1 MALQVVVGGGAVG
14 TAVARLLV
22 ERGDHVKLIS
32 RRGGA
37 PEGIEG
43 VAADATD
50 GDGLARISEGAAT
63 IYSCAGPAYH
73 QWATDWPPLAAG
85 LIKAAELS
93 GAVLVTTG
101 NLYGYGQVDGPI
113 REDLPLRP
121 NTEKGRVRAQVWT
134 DALTAHEA
142 GRIRTAE
149 VRGSDYLGDGAV
161 SPYSVLVLPK
171 LLAGKAASV
180 PADLDAPHSWTYVGD
195 VARTLIAVADDQT
208 AWGRAWHVPSPE
220 PLSMRALATLT
231 AELAGTTPA
240 RISSMPSFV
249 LRLAGLVDKTARASV
264 ETQYQWRRPF
274 VLDSTAAIVAFG
286 IKPATT
292 ADAVRE
298 MIEPNRNIR
307 RQTP

>member
-1 MALQVVVGGGAVG
+1 MALQVVVGGGPVG
-14 TAVARLLV
+14 TAVTRLLT
-22 ERGDHVKLIS
+22 ERGDQVRLIS

-37 PEGIEG
+37 PDGVEG

-50 GDGLARISEGAAT
+50 GDGLARIAEGAAT

-73 QWATDWPPLAAG
+73 QWATDWPPLGAG
-85 LIKAAELS
+85 LVKAAELS
-93 GAVLVTTG
+93 GALLVTTG

-113 REDLPLRP
+113 REDLPLQP
-121 NTEKGRVRAQVWT
+121 NSEKGAVRVQVWT
-134 DALTAHEA
+134 EALRAHEA

-149 VRGSDYLGDGAV
+149 VRGSDYLGVGAV
-161 SPYSVLVLPK
+161 SAYSVLVLPK

-220 PLSMRALATLT
+220 PLSMRELAALT
-231 AELAGTTPA
+231 AELAGTAPA
-240 RISSMPSFV
+240 RISSMPQFA
-249 LRLAGLVDKTARASV
+249 LRLAGLVDKTARASI
-264 ETQYQWRRPF
+264 ETQYQWRHPF
-274 VLDSTAAIVAFG
+274 TLDSTPAIVAFG
-286 IKPATT
+286 IEPASV

-298 MIEPNRNIR
+298 MIEPNGSAR
-307 RQTP
+307 RQ

>member
-1 MALQVVVGGGAVG
+1 MTLQVVVGGGPVG

-22 ERGDHVKLIS
+22 ERGDRVKLVS

-37 PEGIEG
+37 PEGVEG
-43 VAADATD
+43 VAADATN
-50 GDGLARISEGAAT
+50 GDELARIAEGAAT

-73 QWATDWPPLAAG
+73 QWATDWPPLGAG
-85 LIKAAELS
+85 LVRAAELS
-93 GAVLVTTG
+93 KAVLVTTG
-101 NLYGYGQVDGPI
+101 NLYGYGEVDGPI
-113 REDLPLRP
+113 REDQPLRP
-121 NTEKGRVRAQVWT
+121 NSVKGRVRVQVWT
-134 DALTAHEA
+134 DALAAHEA

-149 VRGSDYLGDGAV
+149 VRGSDYLGAGAI

-171 LLAGKAASV
+171 ILAGKAASA

-195 VARTLIAVADDQT
+195 VARTLIAVAEDES

-220 PLSMRALATLT
+220 PLSLRALAALT
-231 AELAGTTPA
+231 AELAGTAPA

-249 LRLAGLVDKTARASV
+249 LRLAGLFDRTARASV

-274 VLDSTAAIVAFG
+274 VLDSSDAIVALG
-286 IKPATT
+286 IKPVAV

-298 MIEPNRNIR
+298 MIELNRSAP
-307 RQTP
+307 RQ